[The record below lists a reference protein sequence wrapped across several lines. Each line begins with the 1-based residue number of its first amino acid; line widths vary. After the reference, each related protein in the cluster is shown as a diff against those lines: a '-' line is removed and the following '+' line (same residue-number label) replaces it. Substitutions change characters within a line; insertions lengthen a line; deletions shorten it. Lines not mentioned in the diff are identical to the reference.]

1 MLCNAFVTT
10 KGFYPLGY
18 GLAKMK
24 YSFIKEEVKV
34 SMTIVPKSLVGFR
47 DKFRQLPRYL
57 RLLTLAA
64 TLYLVFTAI
73 LGLLIPYIAVK
84 QVPQQLSNLL
94 QRPVILNDIRI
105 NPFTFEMTIDQFQI
119 QESKTTLNSDEFV
132 EFEQLTF
139 EYRFWHSIFNTAFS
153 IADVTLLNPSLNVE
167 RLKTDNSLTF
177 NFSDILDTLAK
188 NSSQPEG
195 TSEPAT
201 GLPHFMVEN
210 LAIVDANLSFIDNI
224 TEGKLRYPQVNL
236 NIKSFDSK
244 NALSMSM
251 QSKQEE
257 QSNQYAI
264 HFVGNNGGEIS
275 TQGVVQL
282 EPLSIVG
289 DIQLT
294 DIQLPQFWSFID
306 KQFIANLASGRL
318 SVDSQYRLE
327 EKNDYFQVTT
337 NEGLIKFEDLT
348 LIDDKITVASL
359 PIFAIEGIEFDLNH
373 QSISA
378 DKISSQGLVVNTT
391 LNQKGS
397 NLEKLFEPKLAT
409 TAEPKQQQDDVVD
422 NADKEAQSLPWTAVL
437 NGVDI
442 ENYQVN
448 LTEKIIT
455 QETLWRISDVK
466 LHTGKINADLSSP
479 IDYQLSLNINQQGS
493 LSADGSIDI
502 KQQNVLSQIQLSNLG
517 LNQFQDYLSP
527 YINIDLK
534 QGLLSTEG
542 NLELNNEADQVS
554 YNGALNISHLLVKD
568 TVQKKTLLKW
578 KNVDINAIGFDKAAN
593 SVEIDHIM
601 LEQPYGRII
610 IAEDKS
616 TNFGELM
623 VSPPA
628 TELSLPTEQNTQTA
642 TTVKVTKPTTD
653 NNNQVAAAMA
663 ISINKISIQEGST
676 FFADNSLTPNF
687 AASIEQLNGQ
697 ITQLSSSSKKAAS
710 VDIQG
715 KIDRYAPVTLKGDI
729 NPLLEQPFLDL
740 ALAFKHVELTSVNPY
755 SGTYAGYYIDKGQL
769 SLALNY
775 RLENNQLVGDNHLVV
790 DQLELGK
797 PSDSSLATTL
807 PVTLA
812 IALLQDRHGVIDLGL
827 QVSGD
832 LDEPSF
838 SFGSIVMTA
847 FTNVITKAVTAPFSL
862 LANLLGADDDELDKV
877 NFSAGSSQLSDKA
890 QETLGQLAKGL
901 ADRPMLMLNVEG
913 AVNVADDNRA
923 LSEVQLSQKL
933 AQLAQ
938 LEPEQLPTGLTAST
952 YPTSGPL
959 SDALK
964 LLYETELASPAI
976 DVKTAIEAE
985 HQGDNALTD
994 EELAT
999 RWHIALYN
1007 FSLSAQRISD
1017 DALGNLAQQRAAAVK
1032 TFLANNKTVAP
1043 ERVFL
1048 LDSRVNLNTGA
1059 SQALLTLTAN

>member
-1 MLCNAFVTT
+1 
-10 KGFYPLGY
+10 
-18 GLAKMK
+18 
-24 YSFIKEEVKV
+24 
-34 SMTIVPKSLVGFR
+34 MTIVPKSLVGFR

-57 RLLTLAA
+57 RLLTFAA

-84 QVPQQLSNLL
+84 QIPQQLSNVL
-94 QRPVILNDIRI
+94 QRPVILNDVRI
-105 NPFTFEMTIDQFQI
+105 NPFTLKVAIDQFQI

-132 EFEQLTF
+132 GFEQLTF

-167 RLKTDNSLTF
+167 RLKTDDSLTF

-188 NSSQPEG
+188 NSSPAEETPEA
-195 TSEPAT
+195 AT
-201 GLPHFMVEN
+201 ALPHFMVEN
-210 LAIVDANLSFIDNI
+210 LAIVDADLSFIDNI

-236 NIKSFDSK
+236 NIKSFDSQ
-244 NALSMSM
+244 NALSVSM
-251 QSKQEE
+251 QSKQGV
-257 QSNQYAI
+257 QSNHYAI
-264 HFVGNNGGEIS
+264 HLVGNNGGEIA
-275 TQGVVQL
+275 TQGIVQL

-294 DIQLPQFWSFID
+294 DIQLPQFWSFVD

-327 EKNDYFQVTT
+327 EMSDHFQVTT

-348 LIDDKITVASL
+348 LIDDKTTVASL
-359 PIFAIEGIEFDLNH
+359 PIFAIEGIEFDLH
-373 QSISA
+373 QQSVSA
-378 DKISSQGLVVNTT
+378 AKIRTQGLVVNTI

-397 NLEKLFEPKLAT
+397 NLEKLFEPKLAAT
-409 TAEPKQQQDDVVD
+409 PEPKQQQNDVIAK
-422 NADKEAQSLPWTAVL
+422 ADKEAQSLPWTAVL
-437 NGVDI
+437 NAVDI

-448 LTEKIIT
+448 LTENILT
-455 QETLWRISDVK
+455 QGTLWQISDLK
-466 LHTGKINADLSSP
+466 LHTDKINADLSSP
-479 IDYQLSLNINQQGS
+479 IDYQLSLDINQQGT

-502 KQQNVLSQIQLSNLG
+502 KQQNVLSQLQLSNLG

-534 QGLLSTEG
+534 QGLLSTKG
-542 NLELNNEADQVS
+542 SLELNNEADQLS
-554 YNGALNISHLLVKD
+554 YNGALNISDLLVKD

-593 SVEIDHIM
+593 SVEIDHIV
-601 LEQPYGRII
+601 LKQPYGRII

-616 TNFGELM
+616 TNFGEL
-623 VSPPA
+623 VVTPTTS
-628 TELSLPTEQNTQTA
+628 ELSQSSEQNAQTA
-642 TTVKVTKPTTD
+642 TSVKVAKPTTRNTD
-653 NNNQVAAAMA
+653 KVAATAMA
-663 ISINKISIQEGST
+663 ISINKISINDGST

-697 ITQLSSSSKKAAS
+697 VTKLSSSSQQAAS
-710 VDIQG
+710 VDIKG

-740 ALAFKHVELTSVNPY
+740 ALGFKHVELTSVNPY

-769 SLALNY
+769 SLDLNY

-862 LANLLGADDDELDKV
+862 LAGLLGADDDELDKV
-877 NFSAGSSQLSDKA
+877 NFDAGSNELNDQAK
-890 QETLGQLAKGL
+890 ETLGQLAKGL
-901 ADRPMLMLNVEG
+901 ADRPMLKLNVEG

-923 LSEVQLSQKL
+923 LSEVQLAQKL

-938 LEPEQLPTGLTAST
+938 LEIEQLPTDLSAST
-952 YPTSGPL
+952 YPTTGAL

-964 LLYETELASPAI
+964 LLYETELASPAV

-994 EELAT
+994 EQLTT

-1017 DALGNLAQQRAAAVK
+1017 DALGDLAQQRASAVK
-1032 TFLANNKTVAP
+1032 TFLADSKTVAP

>member
-1 MLCNAFVTT
+1 
-10 KGFYPLGY
+10 
-18 GLAKMK
+18 
-24 YSFIKEEVKV
+24 
-34 SMTIVPKSLVGFR
+34 MTIVPKSLVGFR

-57 RLLTLAA
+57 RLLSFAA
-64 TLYLVFTAI
+64 ALYLMFTAI

-84 QVPQQLSNLL
+84 KVPQQLSSML
-94 QRPVILNDIRI
+94 QRPVILNDVRI
-105 NPFTFEMTIDQFQI
+105 NPFTLEVAIEQFQI

-132 EFEQLTF
+132 GFEQLTF

-153 IADVTLLNPSLNVE
+153 IADVTLLNPTLNVE
-167 RLKTDNSLTF
+167 RLKTEDSLTF

-188 NSSQPEG
+188 NSSPAEETPE
-195 TSEPAT
+195 TAT

-210 LAIVDANLSFIDNI
+210 LAIVDADLNFIDNI

-236 NIKSFDSK
+236 NIKSFDSQ
-244 NALSMSM
+244 NALSVSM
-251 QSKQEE
+251 QSKQGV
-257 QSNQYAI
+257 QNNHYAI
-264 HFVGNNGGEIS
+264 HLVGNNGGEIA
-275 TQGVVQL
+275 TQGIVQL

-294 DIQLPQFWSFID
+294 DIQLPQFWSFVD

-327 EKNDYFQVTT
+327 EKSDYFQVTS

-348 LIDDKITVASL
+348 LIDDKATVASL
-359 PIFAIEGIEFDLNH
+359 PIFAIEGIEFDLH
-373 QSISA
+373 QQSVSA
-378 DKISSQGLVVNTT
+378 ARIRSQGLVVNTT

-397 NLEKLFEPKLAT
+397 NLEKLFEPKLAAT
-409 TAEPKQQQDDVVD
+409 PETKQQQNDVID
-422 NADKEAQSLPWTAVL
+422 KADKETQSLPWTAVL
-437 NGVDI
+437 NAVDI

-448 LTEKIIT
+448 LTEKILT
-455 QETLWRISDVK
+455 QGTLWQISDLK
-466 LHTGKINADLSSP
+466 LHTDKINADLSSP
-479 IDYQLSLNINQQGS
+479 IDYQLSLNINQQGT

-502 KQQNVLSQIQLSNLG
+502 KQQNVLSQLQLSNLG
-517 LNQFQDYLSP
+517 LSQFQDYLSP

-542 NLELNNEADQVS
+542 SLKLNNEADQLS
-554 YNGALNISHLLVKD
+554 FNGALNISDLLVKD

-623 VSPPA
+623 VTPTT
-628 TELSLPTEQNTQTA
+628 TELSQSTEEKAHAATSVKVVKPNTHKTEQAA
-642 TTVKVTKPTTD
+642 TT
-653 NNNQVAAAMA
+653 AMA
-663 ISINKISIQEGST
+663 ISINKISINDGST

-697 ITQLSSSSKKAAS
+697 VTKLSSSSKQAAS
-710 VDIQG
+710 VDIKG

-740 ALAFKHVELTSVNPY
+740 ALGFKHVELTSVNPY

-769 SLALNY
+769 SLDLNY

-862 LANLLGADDDELDKV
+862 LAGLLGADDDELDKV
-877 NFSAGSSQLSDKA
+877 NFDAGSGELNDQAK
-890 QETLGQLAKGL
+890 ETLSQLAKGL
-901 ADRPMLMLNVEG
+901 ADRPMLKLNVEG

-923 LSEVQLSQKL
+923 LSEVQLAQKL

-938 LEPEQLPTGLTAST
+938 LEIEQLPTDLSAST
-952 YPTSGPL
+952 YPTAGAL

-964 LLYETELASPAI
+964 LLYETELASPAV

-994 EELAT
+994 EQLTT

-1017 DALGNLAQQRAAAVK
+1017 DALGDLAQQRASAVK
-1032 TFLANNKTVAP
+1032 TFLADSKTVAP

>member
-1 MLCNAFVTT
+1 
-10 KGFYPLGY
+10 
-18 GLAKMK
+18 
-24 YSFIKEEVKV
+24 
-34 SMTIVPKSLVGFR
+34 MTIVPKSLVGFR

-57 RLLTLAA
+57 RLLSFAA
-64 TLYLVFTAI
+64 ALYLVFTAI

-84 QVPQQLSNLL
+84 QVPQQLSSML
-94 QRPVILNDIRI
+94 QRPVILNDVRI
-105 NPFTFEMTIDQFQI
+105 NPFTLEVAIEQFQI

-132 EFEQLTF
+132 GFEQLTF

-153 IADVTLLNPSLNVE
+153 IADVTLLNPTLNVE
-167 RLKTDNSLTF
+167 RLKTEDSLTF

-188 NSSQPEG
+188 NSGPAEEAPE
-195 TSEPAT
+195 TAT

-210 LAIVDANLSFIDNI
+210 LAIVDADLSFIDNI

-236 NIKSFDSK
+236 NIKSFDSQ
-244 NALSMSM
+244 NALSVSM
-251 QSKQEE
+251 QSRQGV
-257 QSNQYAI
+257 QSNHYAI
-264 HFVGNNGGEIS
+264 HLVGNNGGEIA
-275 TQGVVQL
+275 TQGIVQL

-294 DIQLPQFWSFID
+294 DIQLPQFWSFVD
-306 KQFIANLASGRL
+306 KQFIANLGSGRL

-327 EKNDYFQVTT
+327 EKSDYFQVTS

-348 LIDDKITVASL
+348 LIDDKATVASL
-359 PIFAIEGIEFDLNH
+359 PIFAIEGIEFDLH
-373 QSISA
+373 QQSVSA
-378 DKISSQGLVVNTT
+378 ARIRSQGLVVNTT

-397 NLEKLFEPKLAT
+397 NLEKLFGPKLAAT
-409 TAEPKQQQDDVVD
+409 PETKQQQNDVID
-422 NADKEAQSLPWTAVL
+422 KADKETQSLPWTAVL
-437 NGVDI
+437 NAIDI

-448 LTEKIIT
+448 LTEKILT
-455 QETLWRISDVK
+455 QGTLWQISDLK
-466 LHTGKINADLSSP
+466 LHTDKINADLSSP

-502 KQQNVLSQIQLSNLG
+502 KQQNVLSQLQLSNLG
-517 LNQFQDYLSP
+517 LSQFQDYLSP

-534 QGLLSTEG
+534 QGLLSTKG
-542 NLELNNEADQVS
+542 SLKLNNEADQLS
-554 YNGALNISHLLVKD
+554 FNGALNISDLLVKD
-568 TVQKKTLLKW
+568 TVKKKTLLKW
-578 KNVDINAIGFDKAAN
+578 KNVDINAIGFDNAAN

-616 TNFGELM
+616 TNFSELM
-623 VSPPA
+623 VTPTT
-628 TELSLPTEQNTQTA
+628 TELSQSAEGKAHAATSVKVVKPNTHKTEQA
-642 TTVKVTKPTTD
+642 GTT
-653 NNNQVAAAMA
+653 AMA
-663 ISINKISIQEGST
+663 ISINKISINDGST

-697 ITQLSSSSKKAAS
+697 VTKLSSSSQQAAS
-710 VDIQG
+710 VDIKG

-740 ALAFKHVELTSVNPY
+740 ALGFKHVELTSVNPY

-769 SLALNY
+769 SLDLNY
-775 RLENNQLVGDNHLVV
+775 RLERNQLVGDNHLVV

-862 LANLLGADDDELDKV
+862 LAGLLGADDDELDKV
-877 NFSAGSSQLSDKA
+877 NFDAGSGELNDQAK
-890 QETLGQLAKGL
+890 ETLSQLAKGL
-901 ADRPMLMLNVEG
+901 ADRPMLKLNVEG

-923 LSEVQLSQKL
+923 LSEVQLAQKL

-938 LEPEQLPTGLTAST
+938 LEIEQLPTDLSAST
-952 YPTSGPL
+952 YPTTGAL

-964 LLYETELASPAI
+964 LLYETELASPAV

-985 HQGDNALTD
+985 HRGDSALTD
-994 EELAT
+994 EQLTT

-1017 DALGNLAQQRAAAVK
+1017 DALGDLAQQRASAVK
-1032 TFLANNKTVAP
+1032 TFLADSKTVAP